1 MKYKIII
8 TEEQLRVL
16 ENCTNLYMR
25 VLMGQTMD
33 MTELLTDHYLKGYSR
48 DDPNS
53 SKVFDKFIIRR
64 DAVRAMLDAIM
75 RIAYD
80 NQSGIPKEKS
90 EDCMIAECM
99 NSAIR
104 LARGVNRWGRAFQIG
119 SEPSPKIEEIDDG
132 NDG

>member
-1 MKYKIII
+1 MRYKITV

-48 DDPNS
+48 EDPNRDA
-53 SKVFDKFIIRR
+53 VFDKFIVRR

-80 NQSGIPKEKS
+80 NQSGIPKEKT

-104 LARGVNRWGRAFQIG
+104 LARGVNRWGRVFQIG
-119 SEPSPKIEEIDDG
+119 SEPSPKIEEIE
-132 NDG
+132 